1 MVLLLHLL
9 RRLLEYLG
17 WPPEQV
23 RAGRGG
29 GALPRVGDGGRV
41 PAGGTAACPGGSAP
55 LVRSCLG
62 AWAVPWFSCLHSVL
76 RRQAAFLE
84 TRVLG
89 GSRAVGARLSSVI
102 LSGGSV
108 QQLCAALRRY
118 QAKVISVC
126 QRKEYGS
133 TRSVVRRLGTIL
145 SLEPYPR
152 PYFQFVHHLS
162 PLDHDEQSMVPIPVA
177 PSLADV
183 LWVAHEEGQPFA
195 RFRTELWRKEKS
207 TAYRDLHP
215 SIDSIPSI
223 SKTSTRKDSLVDQ
236 AALQKISALEEE
248 LTFLRTQIAAI
259 VAAQTLGSIPAQP
272 FRTFSIPDGS
282 YPVPTMTSTPL
293 SVSHNHFAIPSPPP
307 LPSAAP
313 SGVDA
318 SNSAIELIKQ
328 RRAAR
333 NSASTT
339 GDSAD
344 PQRMK
349 NIPSMMDVLK
359 DLNKVQLRAIERSP
373 GGTPVS
379 KPKKRRSSDWDPV
392 ALLTHALKQ
401 KFAHKYEDED
411 DSLDKENRSFDSS
424 PFSSP
429 EIPVI
434 GRCSLKTSANS
445 SLVRTDKVK
454 QVSVWKVRPHI

>member
-1 MVLLLHLL
+1 MALLLHLV
-9 RRLLEYLG
+9 RSLLEYLG
-17 WPPEQV
+17 WPPEQ
-23 RAGRGG
+23 
-29 GALPRVGDGGRV
+29 
-41 PAGGTAACPGGSAP
+41 
-55 LVRSCLG
+55 
-62 AWAVPWFSCLHSVL
+62 
-76 RRQAAFLE
+76 AAFLE
-84 TRVLG
+84 TRLLG
-89 GSRAVGARLSSVI
+89 GGRAVGMCLYSAVSS
-102 LSGGSV
+102 GASV
-108 QQLCAALRRY
+108 QQLCAVLRRY
-118 QAKVISVC
+118 QAKVVSAC

-152 PYFQFVHHLS
+152 PYFQLVHHPS
-162 PLDHDEQSMVPIPVA
+162 PLDHDEQSVVPIPVA

-183 LWVAHEEGQPFA
+183 LWVACDEGQAFA
-195 RFRTELWRKEKS
+195 RFRTELWRKEKN
-207 TAYRDLHP
+207 TAYCDLHP
-215 SIDSIPSI
+215 STDSIPSV
-223 SKTSTRKDSLVDQ
+223 SKTTSQKGSLVHQ

-248 LTFLRTQIAAI
+248 LTFLRTQIATI
-259 VAAQTLGSIPAQP
+259 VAAQTLGSIPSQP

-307 LPSAAP
+307 LPSVAP

-333 NSASTT
+333 NSTSTT
-339 GDSAD
+339 SDSAD
-344 PQRMK
+344 PQMK
-349 NIPSMMDVLK
+349 NVPSMMDVLK
-359 DLNKVQLRAIERSP
+359 DLNKVQLRATERSP

-401 KFAHKYEDED
+401 KFAHKYEEED

-429 EIPVI
+429 EIPLV
-434 GRCSLKTSANS
+434 GRCSLKSNANS
-445 SLVRTDKVK
+445 SLVRTDNIK